1 MWQKTKNFYHLIV
14 AILVNALFRFPGK
27 KLKIIGVT
35 GTDGKTT
42 TTALIYHILKFA
54 GLPVSMISTTGAI
67 IADKEYPLGFHVTTP
82 SSFRL
87 QQFIR
92 KAVNSS
98 RSSYLVLEVTS
109 HALDQKRIW
118 GIPFAVGVITNVTS
132 EHMDYHKT
140 YDNYLQTKA
149 KLLQKAD
156 IAILNKDDSS
166 YEKLSKNLEGFR
178 KKIMTYSLM
187 HDADITKRSLPFTTK
202 LVGKFN
208 EYNILA
214 AGSASLAVGVEK
226 KVVSDAI
233 STFIP
238 PLGRGDIV
246 YEKDFNVMID
256 FAHTPNA
263 FEQLLSTLRPFVSGK
278 IIHVFGT
285 AGERDRVKRPVM
297 GEISARF
304 SDVIILTSEDPRGE
318 EIEKIMDEIELGI
331 TGKKKTIRIP
341 DRKEAIHKAISMAK
355 KGDFVLLTGKAHE
368 RSMNYGHGEEEWNE
382 YKEVE
387 IALRLRSPRLNR
399 GSG

>member
-256 FAHTPNA
+256 FAHPPNA
-263 FEQLLSTLRPFVSGK
+263 FEQLLTTLRSLVSGK

-331 TGKKKTIRIP
+331 TGKKKAIRIP
-341 DRKEAIHKAISMAK
+341 DRKEAIRKAISMAK

-368 RSMNYGHGEEEWNE
+368 KSMNYGHGEEEWNE
-382 YKEVE
+382 FEEAERVLK
-387 IALRLRSPRLNR
+387 SLNLL
-399 GSG
+399 

>member
-1 MWQKTKNFYHLIV
+1 MWQRTKNYYHLIV
-14 AILVNALFRFPGK
+14 AILVNVLFRFPGK

-42 TTALIYHILKFA
+42 TTALIYHILKSA

-67 IADKEYPLGFHVTTP
+67 IANKEYPLGFHVTTP

-166 YEKLSKNLEGFR
+166 YEKLSINLEGLR

-187 HDADITKRSLPFTTK
+187 HDADITKKSFPFTTK
-202 LVGKFN
+202 LKGMFN

-214 AGSASLAVGVEK
+214 ASSAALAVGVEK
-226 KVVSDAI
+226 NVVADAI

>member
-263 FEQLLSTLRPFVSGK
+263 FEQLLTTLRSLVSGK

-331 TGKKKTIRIP
+331 TGKKKAIRIP
-341 DRKEAIHKAISMAK
+341 DRKEAIRKAISMAK

-368 RSMNYGHGEEEWNE
+368 KSMNYGHGEEEWNE
-382 YKEVE
+382 FEEAERVLK
-387 IALRLRSPRLNR
+387 SLNLL
-399 GSG
+399 